1 MPTYTLLRS
10 VWGLPTVACRRLTP
24 FPSETRSTSAPE
36 FFLRKTK
43 TSIVALEIYFLV
55 LYLNLYEVVFYCM
68 AIFHLDF
75 KIVKRSEGR
84 SSVAKA
90 AYHARTRITDE
101 RTGDTYDYSR
111 RTDLYGH
118 FILAPANAPEYIVKD
133 STALWN
139 EVERVERQQNGQ
151 TARYFDVA
159 IPAEL
164 NNDDKKR
171 LVLEYCQKNFV
182 DKGMI
187 ADIAFHDLDSDNP
200 HAHVMLTLKTI
211 GPEGF
216 GKKERS
222 WNDRKMSVLWRESWA
237 SMANSY
243 LAAAG
248 SSERIDHRSLQAQHE
263 EALEKA
269 AVALDNEEKALW
281 LAKAAETNRPP
292 MKRIHSAKWRNKAA
306 QEQRAAEQA
315 VRDAAKQEAV
325 EVYKTFSELDLEIVV
340 DVRSFTVAALA
351 EPEQIVLPETHSGS
365 STDENQRPVLVAPAP
380 HTRMRGVKSYRDK
393 TKVSKVV
400 AGKKPSVSISD
411 SGTNTILKTSSSQ
424 NQNRASRSAPERVKR
439 KQTTPRQDNIFK
451 RFTTLVI
458 DFFKEKF
465 VWARSSRV
473 KHDPVSTEHDKR
485 ITENFVFDEV
495 LGHHVSRAEYEK
507 QAKFNSDT
515 YKPTPDEIRRFPS
528 RPKNGKPETTHD
540 MDLTPSILEN
550 KKSNSPQLRPS
561 SYRVNK

>member
-1 MPTYTLLRS
+1 
-10 VWGLPTVACRRLTP
+10 
-24 FPSETRSTSAPE
+24 
-36 FFLRKTK
+36 
-43 TSIVALEIYFLV
+43 
-55 LYLNLYEVVFYCM
+55 M

-118 FILAPANAPEYIVKD
+118 FILAPANAPEHIVKD

-139 EVERVERQQNGQ
+139 EVEKVERQNNGQ

-164 NNDDKKR
+164 NNDDKKK

-216 GKKERS
+216 GKKKKLERQK
-222 WNDRKMSVLWRESWA
+222 NVCFWRESWA

-281 LAKAAETNRPP
+281 LAKAAETNRPA
-292 MKRIHSAKWRNKAA
+292 MKRIHSAKWRSKAA

-340 DVRSFTVAALA
+340 DVRSFTITHLA
-351 EPEQIVLPETHSGS
+351 EPEEIVLPETHPALLLMRIK
-365 STDENQRPVLVAPAP
+365 DLLLVAPAP

-411 SGTNTILKTSSSQ
+411 SGTNTILKTSTSQ
-424 NQNRASRSAPERVKR
+424 NPNRASRSAPERVKR

-458 DFFKEKF
+458 DFFKQKF
-465 VWARSSRV
+465 VWAKANKSKMILSV
-473 KHDPVSTEHDKR
+473 KNM
-485 ITENFVFDEV
+485 INV
-495 LGHHVSRAEYEK
+495 LLKTMSLMRY
-507 QAKFNSDT
+507 
-515 YKPTPDEIRRFPS
+515 
-528 RPKNGKPETTHD
+528 
-540 MDLTPSILEN
+540 
-550 KKSNSPQLRPS
+550 
-561 SYRVNK
+561 

>member
-1 MPTYTLLRS
+1 
-10 VWGLPTVACRRLTP
+10 
-24 FPSETRSTSAPE
+24 
-36 FFLRKTK
+36 
-43 TSIVALEIYFLV
+43 
-55 LYLNLYEVVFYCM
+55 M

-90 AYHARTRITDE
+90 AYHARCRITDE

-118 FILAPANAPEYIVKD
+118 FILAPVNAPEHIVKD

-151 TARYFDVA
+151 TSRYFDVA

-164 NNDDKKR
+164 NNDDKKK

-222 WNDRKMSVLWRESWA
+222 WNDRIMSVLWRESWA

-248 SSERIDHRSLQAQHE
+248 SSERIDHRSLQVQHE

-281 LAKAAETNRPP
+281 LSKAAETNRPP
-292 MKRIHSAKWRNKAA
+292 MKRIHSAKWRSKAA
-306 QEQRAAEQA
+306 QEQRATEQT

-340 DVRSFTVAALA
+340 DVRSFTVAVLA
-351 EPEQIVLPETHSGS
+351 GPEEIVLPETHSGS
-365 STDENQRPVLVAPAP
+365 STNETQRPVLVAPAP
-380 HTRMRGVKSYRDK
+380 HTRMRGVKPYRDK
-393 TKVSKVV
+393 SKVSKVV

-411 SGTNTILKTSSSQ
+411 FETDTILKISTSQ
-424 NQNRASRSAPERVKR
+424 KPNRASRSAPEHVKR
-439 KQTTPRQDNIFK
+439 KQAIPRQDNIFK

-458 DFFKEKF
+458 DYFKQKF
-465 VWARSSRV
+465 VWAKANKSQIDLISE
-473 KHDPVSTEHDKR
+473 EHDKR
-485 ITENFVFDEV
+485 IAENYVFDEV
-495 LGHHVSRAEYEK
+495 LGRHISRTEYEK
-507 QAKFNSDT
+507 KAKFNQDD
-515 YKPTPDEIRRFPS
+515 YKPTLDEISRFPS
-528 RPKNGKPETTHD
+528 RQNNEQNNANSD
-540 MDLTPSILEN
+540 MGIIPSIHEN
-550 KKSNSPQLRPS
+550 KKNNLLRLRPS

>member
-10 VWGLPTVACRRLTP
+10 VWGLPTVACRRLKAKP
-24 FPSETRSTSAPE
+24 RSTSTPE

-292 MKRIHSAKWRNKAA
+292 MKRIHSAKWRSKAA

-528 RPKNGKPETTHD
+528 RPKNGKPDTTHD

>member
-1 MPTYTLLRS
+1 
-10 VWGLPTVACRRLTP
+10 
-24 FPSETRSTSAPE
+24 
-36 FFLRKTK
+36 
-43 TSIVALEIYFLV
+43 
-55 LYLNLYEVVFYCM
+55 M

-118 FILAPANAPEYIVKD
+118 FILAPVNAPQYIVKD
-133 STALWN
+133 STSLWN
-139 EVERVERQQNGQ
+139 EVERVERQNNGQ

-164 NNDDKKR
+164 NNDDKKK
-171 LVLEYCQKNFV
+171 LALEYCQKNFV

-187 ADIAFHDLDSDNP
+187 ADIAFHDLDSENP

-222 WNDRKMSVLWRESWA
+222 WNDRKMSIFWRESWA

-248 SSERIDHRSLQAQHE
+248 SSERIDHRSLQTQHE

-269 AVALDNEEKALW
+269 TVALDNEEKALW
-281 LAKAAETNRPP
+281 LAKAAETNRPA
-292 MKRIHSAKWRNKAA
+292 MKRTHSAKWRSQAA

-340 DVRSFTVAALA
+340 DVRSFTITHLA
-351 EPEQIVLPETHSGS
+351 EPEEIVLPETRSGS
-365 STDENQRPVLVAPAP
+365 SANEPQRPVLVAPAS
-380 HTRMRGVKSYRDK
+380 HTRIRGVKSYRDK
-393 TKVSKVV
+393 SKVSKVV

-411 SGTNTILKTSSSQ
+411 IETNTNLKTSISQ
-424 NQNRASRSAPERVKR
+424 NPNKASRSAPERVKR
-439 KQTTPRQDNIFK
+439 KQATPRQDNIFK
-451 RFTTLVI
+451 RFIALLV
-458 DFFKEKF
+458 DFIRDNFI
-465 VWARSSRV
+465 WAKTDKIKVDIISE
-473 KHDPVSTEHDKR
+473 EHDKR
-485 ITENFVFDEV
+485 IADNYVFDEV
-495 LGHHVSRAEYEK
+495 LGCYVSRNEYEQRASFNDEK
-507 QAKFNSDT
+507 QQQTETCAS
-515 YKPTPDEIRRFPS
+515 KPAASEINRFPS
-528 RPKNGKPETTHD
+528 RV
-540 MDLTPSILEN
+540 
-550 KKSNSPQLRPS
+550 KKSEQPYNTPKYIPTLSSGKRSEPKLRPPGFPP
-561 SYRVNK
+561 K

>member
-10 VWGLPTVACRRLTP
+10 VWGLPTVACRRLKAKP
-24 FPSETRSTSAPE
+24 RSTSTPE

>member
-1 MPTYTLLRS
+1 
-10 VWGLPTVACRRLTP
+10 
-24 FPSETRSTSAPE
+24 
-36 FFLRKTK
+36 
-43 TSIVALEIYFLV
+43 
-55 LYLNLYEVVFYCM
+55 M

-75 KIVKRSEGR
+75 KIVKRSEGK

-111 RTDLYGH
+111 RTDLCGH
-118 FILAPANAPEYIVKD
+118 FILAPVNAPEHIVKD

-164 NNDDKKR
+164 TNDDKKK

-182 DKGMI
+182 GKGMI

-222 WNDRKMSVLWRESWA
+222 WNDRKMSVLWRESWSA
-237 SMANSY
+237 MANSY

-281 LAKAAETNRPP
+281 LAKAAETNRPA
-292 MKRIHSAKWRNKAA
+292 MKRIHSAKWRGKAA

-325 EVYKTFSELDLEIVV
+325 EVYKTFRELDLEIVV
-340 DVRSFTVAALA
+340 DVRSFTVAVLA

-411 SGTNTILKTSSSQ
+411 SGTNTILKTSISQ
-424 NQNRASRSAPERVKR
+424 NPNRASRSAPERLKR
-439 KQTTPRQDNIFK
+439 KQATPRQDNVFK
-451 RFTTLVI
+451 RFTALLV
-458 DFFKEKF
+458 DFIRNKF
-465 VWARSSRV
+465 IWAKTNKTKVDSISE
-473 KHDPVSTEHDKR
+473 EHDKR
-485 ITENFVFDEV
+485 IAENYVFDEV
-495 LGHHVSRAEYEK
+495 LGHPVPRAEYEK
-507 QAKFNSDT
+507 RAKFNQDD
-515 YKPTPDEIRRFPS
+515 YKPTPDEISRFPS
-528 RPKNGKPETTHD
+528 RPKNEQPESDHR
-540 MDLTPSILEN
+540 MDLIPHAS
-550 KKSNSPQLRPS
+550 KDKAPRMRPP
-561 SYRVNK
+561 R

>member
-1 MPTYTLLRS
+1 
-10 VWGLPTVACRRLTP
+10 
-24 FPSETRSTSAPE
+24 
-36 FFLRKTK
+36 
-43 TSIVALEIYFLV
+43 
-55 LYLNLYEVVFYCM
+55 M

-90 AYHARTRITDE
+90 AYHARCRITDE
-101 RTGDTYDYSR
+101 RTGDTLDYSR

-118 FILAPANAPEYIVKD
+118 FILAPVNAPEHIVKD

-164 NNDDKKR
+164 NNDEKKK

-182 DKGMI
+182 EKGMI

-200 HAHVMLTLKTI
+200 HAHVMLTLKAI

-243 LAAAG
+243 LEAAG

-269 AVALDNEEKALW
+269 AAALDNKEQALW
-281 LAKAAETNRPP
+281 LAKAAETNRSA
-292 MKRIHSAKWRNKAA
+292 MKRIHSARWRSKAA
-306 QEQRAAEQA
+306 QEQRVAEQA

-325 EVYKTFSELDLEIVV
+325 EVYKTFRELDLEIVV
-340 DVRSFTVAALA
+340 DVRSFTITHLTEA
-351 EPEQIVLPETHSGS
+351 EEIILVDTLSNTANSRETTATQPAQVSQI
-365 STDENQRPVLVAPAP
+365 RPP
-380 HTRMRGVKSYRDK
+380 VKSYRNPDK
-393 TKVSKVV
+393 ISQVNREP
-400 AGKKPSVSISD
+400 KPSLVIPASPRSK
-411 SGTNTILKTSSSQ
+411 LKTPSPSI
-424 NQNRASRSAPERVKR
+424 AGAVKRVPFKSKR
-439 KQTTPRQDNIFK
+439 KQVKPRQSGIFK
-451 RFTTLVI
+451 RFTLLIV

-465 VWARSSRV
+465 VWTKRKPA
-473 KHDPVSTEHDKR
+473 PVSTDSEHDKR
-485 ITENFVFDEV
+485 IAENYVFDEV
-495 LGHHVSRAEYEK
+495 QGISVPRTEFEK
-507 QAKFNSDT
+507 RVRFNSDS
-515 YKPTPDEIRRFPS
+515 YSPTPDEVRRFPS
-528 RPKNGKPETTHD
+528 RPVNPTQSITEHDYIPTLTADRKNPASKLKPPGGH
-540 MDLTPSILEN
+540 I
-550 KKSNSPQLRPS
+550 K
-561 SYRVNK
+561 

>member
-1 MPTYTLLRS
+1 
-10 VWGLPTVACRRLTP
+10 
-24 FPSETRSTSAPE
+24 
-36 FFLRKTK
+36 
-43 TSIVALEIYFLV
+43 
-55 LYLNLYEVVFYCM
+55 M

-118 FILAPANAPEYIVKD
+118 FILAPANAPEHIVKD

-139 EVERVERQQNGQ
+139 EVERVERQNNGQ
-151 TARYFDVA
+151 TSRYFDVA

-237 SMANSY
+237 SMANSF

-248 SSERIDHRSLQAQHE
+248 SSERIDHRSLQVQNE
-263 EALEKA
+263 EALSNA
-269 AVALDNEEKALW
+269 AIALDNEEKALW

-292 MKRIHSAKWRNKAA
+292 MKRIHCGKWRTKAA

-340 DVRSFTVAALA
+340 DVRSFTITHLA
-351 EPEQIVLPETHSGS
+351 EPEEIVLPETHSGS
-365 STDENQRPVLVAPAP
+365 STDENQRPLLVAPTP

-400 AGKKPSVSISD
+400 AGIPPSISISN
-411 SGTNTILKTSSSQ
+411 SGTNTEPPRKSWRLNSL
-424 NQNRASRSAPERVKR
+424 RKR
-439 KQTTPRQDNIFK
+439 
-451 RFTTLVI
+451 
-458 DFFKEKF
+458 
-465 VWARSSRV
+465 
-473 KHDPVSTEHDKR
+473 
-485 ITENFVFDEV
+485 
-495 LGHHVSRAEYEK
+495 
-507 QAKFNSDT
+507 
-515 YKPTPDEIRRFPS
+515 
-528 RPKNGKPETTHD
+528 
-540 MDLTPSILEN
+540 
-550 KKSNSPQLRPS
+550 
-561 SYRVNK
+561 

>member
-1 MPTYTLLRS
+1 
-10 VWGLPTVACRRLTP
+10 
-24 FPSETRSTSAPE
+24 
-36 FFLRKTK
+36 
-43 TSIVALEIYFLV
+43 
-55 LYLNLYEVVFYCM
+55 M

-118 FILAPANAPEYIVKD
+118 FILAPVNAPEHIVKD

-139 EVERVERQQNGQ
+139 EVERVERQHNGQ
-151 TARYFDVA
+151 TSRYFDVA

-164 NNDDKKR
+164 TNDDKKK
-171 LVLEYCQKNFV
+171 LVLDYCQKNFV
-182 DKGMI
+182 EKGMI

-222 WNDRKMSVLWRESWA
+222 WNDRKMAVLWRESWSA
-237 SMANSY
+237 MANSY

-263 EALEKA
+263 EALVKA

-281 LAKAAETNRPP
+281 LAKATETNRPA
-292 MKRIHSAKWRNKAA
+292 MKRIHSAKWRSKAA
-306 QEQRAAEQA
+306 QEQRATEQA

-340 DVRSFTVAALA
+340 DVRSFTITHLA
-351 EPEQIVLPETHSGS
+351 EPEEIVLPKTHPGS

-380 HTRMRGVKSYRDK
+380 HTRMRGVKSYRDRS
-393 TKVSKVV
+393 KVSKVV
-400 AGKKPSVSISD
+400 AGKKPSVRISD
-411 SGTNTILKTSSSQ
+411 SGTNTILKTSTSQ
-424 NQNRASRSAPERVKR
+424 TQTGHPEAPLNVLRGNRLHHVRIISLNALQPFWL
-439 KQTTPRQDNIFK
+439 I
-451 RFTTLVI
+451 
-458 DFFKEKF
+458 
-465 VWARSSRV
+465 SSRV
-473 KHDPVSTEHDKR
+473 NLYGLIQVKIKLILSVKNMINVLLK
-485 ITENFVFDEV
+485 ITYLTKYWAVVFLAMNMRNKLSLTKMTISQHLMRSAV
-495 LGHHVSRAEYEK
+495 FQVVQK
-507 QAKFNSDT
+507 
-515 YKPTPDEIRRFPS
+515 
-528 RPKNGKPETTHD
+528 KNY
-540 MDLTPSILEN
+540 LNAII
-550 KKSNSPQLRPS
+550 
-561 SYRVNK
+561 V

>member
-1 MPTYTLLRS
+1 
-10 VWGLPTVACRRLTP
+10 
-24 FPSETRSTSAPE
+24 
-36 FFLRKTK
+36 
-43 TSIVALEIYFLV
+43 
-55 LYLNLYEVVFYCM
+55 M

-111 RTDLYGH
+111 RTDLHGH
-118 FILAPANAPEYIVKD
+118 FILAPVNAPEHIVKD

-164 NNDDKKR
+164 NNEDKKK

-216 GKKERS
+216 GKKERN
-222 WNDRKMSVLWRESWA
+222 WNDRKMSVLWRESWSA
-237 SMANSY
+237 MANSY

-269 AVALDNEEKALW
+269 AVALDNEEQALW
-281 LAKAAETNRPP
+281 LAKAAETNRPA
-292 MKRIHSAKWRNKAA
+292 MKRIHSGKWRTKFA
-306 QEQRAAEQA
+306 QEQRTAEQA

-340 DVRSFTVAALA
+340 DARSFTVAALA
-351 EPEQIVLPETHSGS
+351 EPEEIVLPETRSGS
-365 STDENQRPVLVAPAP
+365 STHETQRPVLVAPAP
-380 HTRMRGVKSYRDK
+380 HTRMRGVKSHRDK
-393 TKVSKVV
+393 SKVSKVV

-411 SGTNTILKTSSSQ
+411 TGTNTILKKSSSQ
-424 NQNRASRSAPERVKR
+424 NPNRAFRSAPERVKR
-439 KQTTPRQDNIFK
+439 KQPISRQDNIFK
-451 RFTTLVI
+451 RFTALLV
-458 DFFKEKF
+458 DFIRDKF
-465 VWARSSRV
+465 IWAKTNKTKVDIISE
-473 KHDPVSTEHDKR
+473 EHDKR
-485 ITENFVFDEV
+485 IAENYVFDEV
-495 LGHHVSRAEYEK
+495 LGLRVLRNEYEK
-507 QAKFNSDT
+507 QAKFNHDD
-515 YKPTPDEIRRFPS
+515 YKPTPDEISRFPS
-528 RPKNGKPETTHD
+528 RQKNIHSVSEHDVKLYTQELTEHSTFSSPKLKH
-540 MDLTPSILEN
+540 S
-550 KKSNSPQLRPS
+550 KYK
-561 SYRVNK
+561 

>member
-1 MPTYTLLRS
+1 
-10 VWGLPTVACRRLTP
+10 
-24 FPSETRSTSAPE
+24 
-36 FFLRKTK
+36 
-43 TSIVALEIYFLV
+43 
-55 LYLNLYEVVFYCM
+55 M

-111 RTDLYGH
+111 RTDLCGH
-118 FILAPANAPEYIVKD
+118 FILAPVNAPEHIVKD

-139 EVERVERQQNGQ
+139 EVERVERQHNGQ
-151 TARYFDVA
+151 TSRYFDVA

-164 NNDDKKR
+164 TNYDKKK

-182 DKGMI
+182 EKGMI

-222 WNDRKMSVLWRESWA
+222 WNDRKISIFWRESWA
-237 SMANSY
+237 SMANKY

-248 SSERIDHRSLQAQHE
+248 SPERIDHRSLQAQNE
-263 EALEKA
+263 ETLSNA
-269 AVALDNEEKALW
+269 AIALDNEEKALW
-281 LAKAAETNRPP
+281 LAKAAETNRPA
-292 MKRIHSAKWRNKAA
+292 MKRIHSAKWRSKAA

-315 VRDAAKQEAV
+315 VRDAAKQESV

-351 EPEQIVLPETHSGS
+351 EPEEIIIPETRS
-365 STDENQRPVLVAPAP
+365 SSSNGDEQKPVLVAPAP
-380 HTRMRGVKSYRDK
+380 HTRMRGVKSYRDN
-393 TKVSKVV
+393 TKVSKVI
-400 AGKKPSVSISD
+400 AGNKPSVSISD
-411 SGTNTILKTSSSQ
+411 SETDTILKTSTSQ
-424 NQNRASRSAPERVKR
+424 NPNRASKSAPERVKR
-439 KQTTPRQDNIFK
+439 KQAVPRQDNIFK

-465 VWARSSRV
+465 VWAKANKV
-473 KHDPVSTEHDKR
+473 KNDIISEEHDKH
-485 ITENFVFDEV
+485 IAENYVFDEV
-495 LGHHVSRAEYEK
+495 LGHYVSRTEYEK
-507 QAKFNSDT
+507 VAKFNQDD
-515 YKPTPDEIRRFPS
+515 YKPTPSEIKRFPS
-528 RPKNGKPETTHD
+528 RPKHEQVNVD
-540 MDLTPSILEN
+540 NNMDFIPTVPTINDKNHTPR
-550 KKSNSPQLRPS
+550 LRPPT
-561 SYRVNK
+561 RRGLDKL

>member
-1 MPTYTLLRS
+1 
-10 VWGLPTVACRRLTP
+10 
-24 FPSETRSTSAPE
+24 
-36 FFLRKTK
+36 
-43 TSIVALEIYFLV
+43 
-55 LYLNLYEVVFYCM
+55 M

-118 FILAPANAPEYIVKD
+118 FILAPANAPEHIVKD

-139 EVERVERQQNGQ
+139 EVERVERQNNGQ
-151 TARYFDVA
+151 TSRYFDVA

-211 GPEGF
+211 GPDGF

-222 WNDRKMSVLWRESWA
+222 WNDRKMSIFWRESWA

-243 LAAAG
+243 LEAAG

-281 LAKAAETNRPP
+281 LAKAAETNRPA
-292 MKRIHSAKWRNKAA
+292 MKRIHSAKWRSKTA

-315 VRDAAKQEAV
+315 VRDVAKQEAV

-340 DVRSFTVAALA
+340 DVRSFTITHLA

-400 AGKKPSVSISD
+400 AGIPPSISISD
-411 SGTNTILKTSSSQ
+411 SGTNTILKTSTSQ
-424 NQNRASRSAPERVKR
+424 NPNRASRSAPDRAR
-439 KQTTPRQDNIFK
+439 KHKTTPRQDNIFK
-451 RFTTLVI
+451 RFTALLV
-458 DFFKEKF
+458 DFIRDKF
-465 VWARSSRV
+465 IWAKTDKIKVDIISE
-473 KHDPVSTEHDKR
+473 EHDKR
-485 ITENFVFDEV
+485 IAENYVFDEV
-495 LGHHVSRAEYEK
+495 LGRHISRTEYEK
-507 QAKFNSDT
+507 KAKFNQDD

-528 RPKNGKPETTHD
+528 RPEKEQPESDHR
-540 MDLTPSILEN
+540 MDLIPHAR
-550 KKSNSPQLRPS
+550 KDKAPRMRPPG
-561 SYRVNK
+561 YRK

>member
-1 MPTYTLLRS
+1 
-10 VWGLPTVACRRLTP
+10 
-24 FPSETRSTSAPE
+24 
-36 FFLRKTK
+36 
-43 TSIVALEIYFLV
+43 
-55 LYLNLYEVVFYCM
+55 M

-75 KIVKRSEGR
+75 KIVKRSEGK

-118 FILAPANAPEYIVKD
+118 FILAPVNAPQHIVKD

-139 EVERVERQQNGQ
+139 EVERVERQSNGQ

-164 NNDDKKR
+164 NNDDKKK

-182 DKGMI
+182 EKGMI

-222 WNDRKMSVLWRESWA
+222 WNDRKMSVLWRESWSA
-237 SMANSY
+237 MANSY

-292 MKRIHSAKWRNKAA
+292 MKRIHSAKWRSKAA

-340 DVRSFTVAALA
+340 DVRSFTITHLA
-351 EPEQIVLPETHSGS
+351 EPEEIVLPDFPATTKQQPVMTTPAISR
-365 STDENQRPVLVAPAP
+365 RPA
-380 HTRMRGVKSYRDK
+380 VKSYRDPN
-393 TKVSKVV
+393 KVSRVSA
-400 AGKKPSVSISD
+400 AGKKSPVLVVPEPNKS
-411 SGTNTILKTSSSQ
+411 TTLKTPSLQ
-424 NQNRASRSAPERVKR
+424 NTRAMNRAPMRSI
-439 KQTTPRQDNIFK
+439 KQNKPRQNGLFK
-451 RFTTLVI
+451 RFTLHI
-458 DFFKEKF
+458 MGFLKERF
-465 VWARSSRV
+465 VWARR
-473 KHDPVSTEHDKR
+473 KPDTIDADHDKR
-485 ITENFVFDEV
+485 IAENYVFDGV
-495 LGHHVSRAEYEK
+495 LGVYVSRAKYEK
-507 QAKFNSDT
+507 RAKFNNDQKLPRAEFYEDKLTGDKISHSKQPPLVDS
-515 YKPTPDEIRRFPS
+515 YNVNQLWLNQADFKARKLKP
-528 RPKNGKPETTHD
+528 
-540 MDLTPSILEN
+540 
-550 KKSNSPQLRPS
+550 
-561 SYRVNK
+561 

>member
-1 MPTYTLLRS
+1 
-10 VWGLPTVACRRLTP
+10 
-24 FPSETRSTSAPE
+24 
-36 FFLRKTK
+36 
-43 TSIVALEIYFLV
+43 
-55 LYLNLYEVVFYCM
+55 M

-75 KIVKRSEGR
+75 KIVKRSEGK

-118 FILAPANAPEYIVKD
+118 FILAPANSPQYIVKD

-159 IPAEL
+159 IPTEL
-164 NNDDKKR
+164 NNDDKKK

-182 DKGMI
+182 EKGMI

-269 AVALDNEEKALW
+269 AAALDNEEQALW

-292 MKRIHSAKWRNKAA
+292 MKRIHSAKWRSKAA
-306 QEQRAAEQA
+306 QEQRATEQA

-325 EVYKTFSELDLEIVV
+325 EVYKTFKELSLDIIV
-340 DVRSFTVAALA
+340 DVRSFTITHLA
-351 EPEQIVLPETHSGS
+351 EPEEIVLPETRSVS
-365 STDENQRPVLVAPAP
+365 STNEKQRPLLVASAP
-380 HTRMRGVKSYRDK
+380 HTRIRGVKSYRDK
-393 TKVSKVV
+393 SKVSKVV

-411 SGTNTILKTSSSQ
+411 SGTNTVLKTSSTQ
-424 NQNRASRSAPERVKR
+424 NPNRASRSAPERVKR
-439 KQTTPRQDNIFK
+439 AQAIPIFK

-458 DFFKEKF
+458 DFFKQKF
-465 VWARSSRV
+465 VWAKANKSQIDLISE
-473 KHDPVSTEHDKR
+473 EHDKR
-485 ITENFVFDEV
+485 IAENYVFDEV
-495 LGHHVSRAEYEK
+495 LGHHVSRSEYEK
-507 QAKFNSDT
+507 KAKFNQDD
-515 YKPTPDEIRRFPS
+515 YKPTSDEISRFPN
-528 RPKNGKPETTHD
+528 RPKNEQPESDHR
-540 MDLTPSILEN
+540 MDLIPHAS
-550 KKSNSPQLRPS
+550 KDKAPRMRPPG
-561 SYRVNK
+561 YRK

>member
-1 MPTYTLLRS
+1 
-10 VWGLPTVACRRLTP
+10 
-24 FPSETRSTSAPE
+24 
-36 FFLRKTK
+36 
-43 TSIVALEIYFLV
+43 
-55 LYLNLYEVVFYCM
+55 M

-75 KIVKRSEGR
+75 KIVKRSEGK

-111 RTDLYGH
+111 RTDLCGH
-118 FILAPANAPEYIVKD
+118 FILAPVNAPEHIVKD

-139 EVERVERQQNGQ
+139 EVERVERQNNGQ

-222 WNDRKMSVLWRESWA
+222 WNDRKMSVLWRESWSA
-237 SMANSY
+237 MANSY

-269 AVALDNEEKALW
+269 AVALDNEEKVLW
-281 LAKAAETNRPP
+281 LAKATETNRPA
-292 MKRIHSAKWRNKAA
+292 MKRIHSAKWRSKAA
-306 QEQRAAEQA
+306 QEQRATEQA

-340 DVRSFTVAALA
+340 DVRSFTITHLA
-351 EPEQIVLPETHSGS
+351 EPKEIVLPKTHPGF
-365 STDENQRPVLVAPAP
+365 STDENQRPALVAPTP

-400 AGKKPSVSISD
+400 AGKKPSVSISY

-424 NQNRASRSAPERVKR
+424 NPNRASRSAPERVKR
-439 KQTTPRQDNIFK
+439 TQAIPHIFK

-458 DFFKEKF
+458 DFFKQKF
-465 VWARSSRV
+465 VWAKANKSQIDLISE
-473 KHDPVSTEHDKR
+473 EHNKR
-485 ITENFVFDEV
+485 IAENYVFDEV
-495 LGHHVSRAEYEK
+495 LGRHISRTEYEK
-507 QAKFNSDT
+507 KAKFNQDD
-515 YKPTPDEIRRFPS
+515 YKPTPDEISRFPS
-528 RPKNGKPETTHD
+528 RPKQEQLHSDKHIEHAPLPQTSKKITSGLKLQGNGH
-540 MDLTPSILEN
+540 
-550 KKSNSPQLRPS
+550 SN
-561 SYRVNK
+561 

>member
-1 MPTYTLLRS
+1 
-10 VWGLPTVACRRLTP
+10 
-24 FPSETRSTSAPE
+24 
-36 FFLRKTK
+36 
-43 TSIVALEIYFLV
+43 
-55 LYLNLYEVVFYCM
+55 M

-118 FILAPANAPEYIVKD
+118 FILAPVNAPEHIIKD

-151 TARYFDVA
+151 TSRYFDVA
-159 IPAEL
+159 IPTEL
-164 NNDDKKR
+164 NNDDKKK

-263 EALEKA
+263 EALGK
-269 AVALDNEEKALW
+269 
-281 LAKAAETNRPP
+281 
-292 MKRIHSAKWRNKAA
+292 
-306 QEQRAAEQA
+306 
-315 VRDAAKQEAV
+315 VR
-325 EVYKTFSELDLEIVV
+325 
-340 DVRSFTVAALA
+340 
-351 EPEQIVLPETHSGS
+351 
-365 STDENQRPVLVAPAP
+365 
-380 HTRMRGVKSYRDK
+380 
-393 TKVSKVV
+393 
-400 AGKKPSVSISD
+400 
-411 SGTNTILKTSSSQ
+411 TSS
-424 NQNRASRSAPERVKR
+424 
-439 KQTTPRQDNIFK
+439 
-451 RFTTLVI
+451 
-458 DFFKEKF
+458 
-465 VWARSSRV
+465 
-473 KHDPVSTEHDKR
+473 
-485 ITENFVFDEV
+485 
-495 LGHHVSRAEYEK
+495 
-507 QAKFNSDT
+507 
-515 YKPTPDEIRRFPS
+515 
-528 RPKNGKPETTHD
+528 
-540 MDLTPSILEN
+540 
-550 KKSNSPQLRPS
+550 
-561 SYRVNK
+561 

>member
-1 MPTYTLLRS
+1 
-10 VWGLPTVACRRLTP
+10 
-24 FPSETRSTSAPE
+24 
-36 FFLRKTK
+36 
-43 TSIVALEIYFLV
+43 
-55 LYLNLYEVVFYCM
+55 M

-75 KIVKRSEGR
+75 KIVKRSEGK

-90 AYHARTRITDE
+90 AYHARTRISDE

-118 FILAPANAPEYIVKD
+118 FILAPVNAPEHIVKD

-164 NNDDKKR
+164 NNDDKKK

-222 WNDRKMSVLWRESWA
+222 WNDRKMSVLWRESWSA
-237 SMANSY
+237 MANSY

-281 LAKAAETNRPP
+281 LAKATETNRPA
-292 MKRIHSAKWRNKAA
+292 MKRIHSAKWRSKAA
-306 QEQRAAEQA
+306 QEQRATEQA

-340 DVRSFTVAALA
+340 DVRSFTITHLG
-351 EPEQIVLPETHSGS
+351 EPEEIVLPETHSGS
-365 STDENQRPVLVAPAP
+365 STHETQRPVLVAPAP
-380 HTRMRGVKSYRDK
+380 HTRVRGVKSYRDK
-393 TKVSKVV
+393 SKVSKVV
-400 AGKKPSVSISD
+400 VGKKPSVSISD
-411 SGTNTILKTSSSQ
+411 SETNTLLKTTSSKTP
-424 NQNRASRSAPERVKR
+424 NRASRSAPERVKR
-439 KQTTPRQDNIFK
+439 KQAIPRQDNIFK
-451 RFTTLVI
+451 RFTALLVDFIRDKFIWAKTDKTKI
-458 DFFKEKF
+458 DIISE
-465 VWARSSRV
+465 
-473 KHDPVSTEHDKR
+473 EHDKR
-485 ITENFVFDEV
+485 IAKNYIYDEV
-495 LGHHVSRAEYEK
+495 LGYPVLRTEYEK
-507 QAKFNSDT
+507 RAKFNQDD
-515 YKPTPDEIRRFPS
+515 YKPTPNEIRRFPS
-528 RPKNGKPETTHD
+528 RINSAKPVSDYDNGISPSLPAEPMKGVNFPKLKPSDSNIT
-540 MDLTPSILEN
+540 
-550 KKSNSPQLRPS
+550 KS
-561 SYRVNK
+561 K

>member
-1 MPTYTLLRS
+1 
-10 VWGLPTVACRRLTP
+10 
-24 FPSETRSTSAPE
+24 
-36 FFLRKTK
+36 
-43 TSIVALEIYFLV
+43 
-55 LYLNLYEVVFYCM
+55 M

-90 AYHARTRITDE
+90 AYHARCRITDE

-118 FILAPANAPEYIVKD
+118 FILAPVNAPQYIVKD

-159 IPAEL
+159 IPTEL
-164 NNDDKKR
+164 NNDDKKK

-222 WNDRKMSVLWRESWA
+222 WNDRKMSVLWRESW
-237 SMANSY
+237 STMANSY

-263 EALEKA
+263 EALENA

-281 LAKAAETNRPP
+281 LAKAAETNRPA
-292 MKRIHSAKWRNKAA
+292 MKRIHSAKWRSKAA
-306 QEQRAAEQA
+306 QEQRAAEQT

-340 DVRSFTVAALA
+340 DVRSFTITHLA
-351 EPEQIVLPETHSGS
+351 EPEEIVLPETHPGS
-365 STDENQRPVLVAPAP
+365 STDENQRPVLVAPAR

-393 TKVSKVV
+393 TKVSKVI

-411 SGTNTILKTSSSQ
+411 SGINTILKTSPSKTS
-424 NQNRASRSAPERVKR
+424 NRASKSTPDRKR
-439 KQTTPRQDNIFK
+439 RHKATPRQDNIFK
-451 RFTTLVI
+451 RFTALLI
-458 DFFKEKF
+458 DFIKDKF
-465 VWARSSRV
+465 IWARSNRASI
-473 KHDPVSTEHDKR
+473 DPINEEHDKR
-485 ITENFVFDEV
+485 IAENYVFDDV
-495 LGHHVSRAEYEK
+495 LGRHISRAEYEK
-507 QAKFNSDT
+507 KAKFNQDD
-515 YKPTPDEIRRFPS
+515 YKPTPDEISRFPS
-528 RPKNGKPETTHD
+528 RPKQDQEEHNQSAN
-540 MDLTPSILEN
+540 LTPSIPLEQVG
-550 KKSNSPQLRPS
+550 KDSYPKFRPPGLRGRDS
-561 SYRVNK
+561 

>member
-1 MPTYTLLRS
+1 
-10 VWGLPTVACRRLTP
+10 
-24 FPSETRSTSAPE
+24 
-36 FFLRKTK
+36 
-43 TSIVALEIYFLV
+43 
-55 LYLNLYEVVFYCM
+55 M

-118 FILAPANAPEYIVKD
+118 FILAPANAPEHIVKD

-159 IPAEL
+159 IPTEL
-164 NNDDKKR
+164 NNDDKKK

-292 MKRIHSAKWRNKAA
+292 MKRIHSAKWRSKAA

-315 VRDAAKQEAV
+315 VRDATKQEAV

-340 DVRSFTVAALA
+340 DVRSFTVAVLA
-351 EPEQIVLPETHSGS
+351 EPEEIVLPETRSGS
-365 STDENQRPVLVAPAP
+365 STKETQRPVLVAPAP
-380 HTRMRGVKSYRDK
+380 HTRIRGVKSYRDK
-393 TKVSKVV
+393 SKVSKVV

-411 SGTNTILKTSSSQ
+411 SGKNTILKTSTSQ
-424 NQNRASRSAPERVKR
+424 NPNRASRSAPDRAR
-439 KQTTPRQDNIFK
+439 KHKTTPRQDNIFK

-458 DFFKEKF
+458 DFFKQKF
-465 VWARSSRV
+465 VWAKANKSQNDLISE
-473 KHDPVSTEHDKR
+473 EHDKR
-485 ITENFVFDEV
+485 IAENYVFDEV
-495 LGHHVSRAEYEK
+495 LGRHVLRPEYEK
-507 QAKFNSDT
+507 RAKFNQDD
-515 YKPTPDEIRRFPS
+515 YKPTTDEITRFPS
-528 RPKNGKPETTHD
+528 RLKQDQAEHNQSEN
-540 MDLTPSILEN
+540 LTPSVPLEQMG
-550 KKSNSPQLRPS
+550 KDSYPKFRPPGLRS
-561 SYRVNK
+561 RDS

>member
-1 MPTYTLLRS
+1 
-10 VWGLPTVACRRLTP
+10 
-24 FPSETRSTSAPE
+24 
-36 FFLRKTK
+36 
-43 TSIVALEIYFLV
+43 
-55 LYLNLYEVVFYCM
+55 M

-75 KIVKRSEGR
+75 KIVKRSEGK

-90 AYHARTRITDE
+90 AYHARCRITDE

-111 RTDLYGH
+111 RNDLYGH
-118 FILAPANAPEYIVKD
+118 FILAPVNAPAHIVKD

-139 EVERVERQQNGQ
+139 EVERVERQSNGQ
-151 TARYFDVA
+151 TSRYFDVA
-159 IPAEL
+159 IPAQL
-164 NNDDKKR
+164 NNDNKKK

-182 DKGMI
+182 ENGMI

-222 WNDRKMSVLWRESWA
+222 WNDRKLSVLWRESWS

-281 LAKAAETNRPP
+281 LAKAAETNRSP
-292 MKRIHSAKWRNKAA
+292 MKRIHSAKWRSQAA

-340 DVRSFTVAALA
+340 DVKSFTVSEMS
-351 EPEQIVLPETHSGS
+351 EPVEIVFPEIQPRTEFSETGLQSAS
-365 STDENQRPVLVAPAP
+365 SEDQRPALVAPAP
-380 HTRMRGVKSYRDK
+380 HTRTKLKAPSSSTASAVKRAPVKS
-393 TKVSKVV
+393 
-400 AGKKPSVSISD
+400 
-411 SGTNTILKTSSSQ
+411 
-424 NQNRASRSAPERVKR
+424 KR
-439 KQTTPRQDNIFK
+439 KQAPRQNGVLK
-451 RFTTLVI
+451 RFTLLVVKYI
-458 DFFKEKF
+458 KEKF
-465 VWARSSRV
+465 VWA
-473 KHDPVSTEHDKR
+473 KKKPAPVSVEADHDKR
-485 ITENFVFDEV
+485 IAENYVFDEV
-495 LGHHVSRAEYEK
+495 EGINVPRAEFEK
-507 QAKFNSDT
+507 RARFNSEDYRPT
-515 YKPTPDEIRRFPS
+515 KDEVTRFPNHPHKSGQGDALDYMPTLSGDRKPPTPTL
-528 RPKNGKPETTHD
+528 KP
-540 MDLTPSILEN
+540 
-550 KKSNSPQLRPS
+550 LR
-561 SYRVNK
+561 

>member
-1 MPTYTLLRS
+1 
-10 VWGLPTVACRRLTP
+10 
-24 FPSETRSTSAPE
+24 
-36 FFLRKTK
+36 
-43 TSIVALEIYFLV
+43 
-55 LYLNLYEVVFYCM
+55 M

-90 AYHARTRITDE
+90 AYHARCRITDE

-118 FILAPANAPEYIVKD
+118 FILAPADAPEHIVKD

-139 EVERVERQQNGQ
+139 EVESVERQHNGQ
-151 TARYFDVA
+151 TSRYFDVG
-159 IPAEL
+159 IPAGL
-164 NNDDKKR
+164 NNDDKKK

-263 EALEKA
+263 EALSNA
-269 AVALDNEEKALW
+269 AIALDNEEKALW

-292 MKRIHSAKWRNKAA
+292 MKRIHSAKWRSKAA

-315 VRDAAKQEAV
+315 VRNAAKQEAV

-340 DVRSFTVAALA
+340 DVRSFTITHLA
-351 EPEQIVLPETHSGS
+351 EPEEIVLPKTSFSSSANET
-365 STDENQRPVLVAPAP
+365 QRPVLVAPSP

-393 TKVSKVV
+393 SKVSKVV
-400 AGKKPSVSISD
+400 AGKKPLVSISD
-411 SGTNTILKTSSSQ
+411 SGTNTILKTSSSPPL
-424 NQNRASRSAPERVKR
+424 NRASRSAPKRVKR
-439 KQTTPRQDNIFK
+439 KQATPYQDNIFK
-451 RFTTLVI
+451 RFRALLV
-458 DFFKEKF
+458 DFIRNKF
-465 VWARSSRV
+465 IWAKTNKTKVDSISE
-473 KHDPVSTEHDKR
+473 EHDKR
-485 ITENFVFDEV
+485 IAENYVFDEV
-495 LGHHVSRAEYEK
+495 LGHPVPRAEYEK
-507 QAKFNSDT
+507 RTKFNQDD
-515 YKPTPDEIRRFPS
+515 YKPTPDEISRFLS
-528 RPKNGKPETTHD
+528 RPKNDTPKHD
-540 MDLTPSILEN
+540 NSLDLTQSILSRKGN
-550 KKSNSPQLRPS
+550 KLKSPGQRE
-561 SYRVNK
+561 

>member
-1 MPTYTLLRS
+1 
-10 VWGLPTVACRRLTP
+10 
-24 FPSETRSTSAPE
+24 
-36 FFLRKTK
+36 
-43 TSIVALEIYFLV
+43 
-55 LYLNLYEVVFYCM
+55 M

-118 FILAPANAPEYIVKD
+118 FILAPVNAPQHIVKD

-159 IPAEL
+159 IPTEL
-164 NNDDKKR
+164 NNDDKKK

-200 HAHVMLTLKTI
+200 HAHVMLTLKAI

-243 LAAAG
+243 LEASG

-269 AVALDNEEKALW
+269 AAALDNEEQALW
-281 LAKAAETNRPP
+281 LAKAAETNRPA
-292 MKRIHSAKWRNKAA
+292 MKRIHSAKWRSKAA

-351 EPEQIVLPETHSGS
+351 EPEEIVLPEMRS
-365 STDENQRPVLVAPAP
+365 SSSNGDEQKPVLVAPAP

-400 AGKKPSVSISD
+400 TGKKPSVSISD

-424 NQNRASRSAPERVKR
+424 NPIRASRSAPDSERNNKA
-439 KQTTPRQDNIFK
+439 TPRQDNIFK
-451 RFTTLVI
+451 RFTRLVI
-458 DFFKEKF
+458 DYIKGKF
-465 VWARSSRV
+465 VWTN
-473 KHDPVSTEHDKR
+473 KNKFKYDPVDEAHDR
-485 ITENFVFDEV
+485 FTSENYIFDEV
-495 LGHHVSRAEYEK
+495 LGRYVPRQEFE
-507 QAKFNSDT
+507 QRAKFNSDD
-515 YKPTPDEIRRFPS
+515 YKPTPSEIRRFPS
-528 RPKNGKPETTHD
+528 RPKHERVNADNNMNFIPTVSTINDKNH
-540 MDLTPSILEN
+540 TPR
-550 KKSNSPQLRPS
+550 LRPPT
-561 SYRVNK
+561 RRGLDKL

>member
-1 MPTYTLLRS
+1 
-10 VWGLPTVACRRLTP
+10 
-24 FPSETRSTSAPE
+24 
-36 FFLRKTK
+36 
-43 TSIVALEIYFLV
+43 
-55 LYLNLYEVVFYCM
+55 M

-75 KIVKRSEGR
+75 KIVKCSEGR

-111 RTDLYGH
+111 RTDLCGH
-118 FILAPANAPEYIVKD
+118 FILAPVNAPQYIVKD

-151 TARYFDVA
+151 TARFFHVA

-164 NNDDKKR
+164 NNDDKKK

-237 SMANSY
+237 SMANCY

-248 SSERIDHRSLQAQHE
+248 SSERIDHRSLQAQHD

-281 LAKAAETNRPP
+281 LAKAAETNRPA
-292 MKRIHSAKWRNKAA
+292 MKRIHSAKWRSKAA
-306 QEQRAAEQA
+306 QEQRAAEQT

-393 TKVSKVV
+393 SKVSKVV
-400 AGKKPSVSISD
+400 AAKKPSVSISD

-424 NQNRASRSAPERVKR
+424 KPNRASRSAPERVKR
-439 KQTTPRQDNIFK
+439 KQSTPRQDNIFK
-451 RFTTLVI
+451 RFTALLV
-458 DFFKEKF
+458 DFIRDKF
-465 VWARSSRV
+465 IWAKSNKV
-473 KHDPVSTEHDKR
+473 KNNIVSAEHDKR
-485 ITENFVFDEV
+485 VAENYIFDEV
-495 LGHHVSRAEYEK
+495 KGIYVSRAEYEK
-507 QAKFNSDT
+507 QAKFNQDD

-528 RPKNGKPETTHD
+528 RPKNEQPESDHR
-540 MDLTPSILEN
+540 MDLLPHASKDKTPRM
-550 KKSNSPQLRPS
+550 RPPG
-561 SYRVNK
+561 YRK

>member
-1 MPTYTLLRS
+1 
-10 VWGLPTVACRRLTP
+10 
-24 FPSETRSTSAPE
+24 
-36 FFLRKTK
+36 
-43 TSIVALEIYFLV
+43 
-55 LYLNLYEVVFYCM
+55 M

-90 AYHARTRITDE
+90 AYHTRCRITDE
-101 RTGDTYDYSR
+101 RTGDTYDYSH
-111 RTDLYGH
+111 RTDLCGH
-118 FILAPANAPEYIVKD
+118 FILAPVNAPQYIVKD

-151 TARYFDVA
+151 TARFFDVA

-164 NNDDKKR
+164 NNDDKKK

-211 GPEGF
+211 DKNGF

-222 WNDRKMSVLWRESWA
+222 WNDRKLSVLWRESWS

-243 LAAAG
+243 LSAAG

-269 AVALDNEEKALW
+269 AAALNNEEQALW

-292 MKRIHSAKWRNKAA
+292 MKRIHSAKWRSKAA

-351 EPEQIVLPETHSGS
+351 EPEEIVLPETRSGS
-365 STDENQRPVLVAPAP
+365 STHETQRPVLVAPVP
-380 HTRMRGVKSYRDK
+380 HIRMRGVKSYRNKD
-393 TKVSKVV
+393 KVSKVV
-400 AGKKPSVSISD
+400 INNKSAQIVSD
-411 SGTNTILKTSSSQ
+411 ADNKTILKTSSSKIS
-424 NQNRASRSAPERVKR
+424 NRASRNAPDRVNR
-439 KQTTPRQDNIFK
+439 KTAIPRQDNIFK
-451 RFTTLVI
+451 RFTALLV
-458 DFFKEKF
+458 DFIRDKF
-465 VWARSSRV
+465 IWAKTDKNKVDMISE
-473 KHDPVSTEHDKR
+473 EHDKR
-485 ITENFVFDEV
+485 IAENYIFDEV
-495 LGHHVSRAEYEK
+495 LGRRVPRDEYEK
-507 QAKFNSDT
+507 QAKFNQDD
-515 YKPTPDEIRRFPS
+515 YKPTQDEISRFPS
-528 RPKNGKPETTHD
+528 RPKYEIPERDHS
-540 MDLTPSILEN
+540 LAPTPSILSRKNNTLKLKPPGHRE
-550 KKSNSPQLRPS
+550 RE
-561 SYRVNK
+561 

>member
-1 MPTYTLLRS
+1 
-10 VWGLPTVACRRLTP
+10 
-24 FPSETRSTSAPE
+24 
-36 FFLRKTK
+36 
-43 TSIVALEIYFLV
+43 
-55 LYLNLYEVVFYCM
+55 M

-118 FILAPANAPEYIVKD
+118 FILAPANAPEHIVKD

-164 NNDDKKR
+164 NNDDKKK

-211 GPEGF
+211 SPDGF

-237 SMANSY
+237 SMANSF

-263 EALEKA
+263 EALENA

-281 LAKAAETNRPP
+281 LAKAAETNRPA
-292 MKRIHSAKWRNKAA
+292 MKRIHSAKWRSKAA
-306 QEQRAAEQA
+306 QEQRAAEQT

-340 DVRSFTVAALA
+340 DVRSFTITHLA
-351 EPEQIVLPETHSGS
+351 EPEEIVLPETHSGS

-400 AGKKPSVSISD
+400 ACIPPSISISD
-411 SGTNTILKTSSSQ
+411 SGTNTILKTSTSQ
-424 NQNRASRSAPERVKR
+424 NPNRASRSAPDRAR
-439 KQTTPRQDNIFK
+439 KHKTTPRQDNIFK

-458 DFFKEKF
+458 DFFKQKF
-465 VWARSSRV
+465 VWAKANKSQNDLISE
-473 KHDPVSTEHDKR
+473 EHDKR
-485 ITENFVFDEV
+485 IAENYVFDEV
-495 LGHHVSRAEYEK
+495 LGRHVLRPEYEK
-507 QAKFNSDT
+507 RAKFNQDD
-515 YKPTPDEIRRFPS
+515 YKPTTDEITRFPS
-528 RPKNGKPETTHD
+528 RLKQDQAEHNQSEN
-540 MDLTPSILEN
+540 LTPSVPLEQMG
-550 KKSNSPQLRPS
+550 KDSYPKFRPPGLRS
-561 SYRVNK
+561 RDS